1 MFSKVFN
8 DMTILVENFRINTVR
23 NKSNC
28 AIYRHACV
36 SLYMCYVLDRYKVL
50 NINSRKI
57 RRENSIHFEKK

>member
-8 DMTILVENFRINTVR
+8 DMTILIEKFRINTVR
-23 NKSNC
+23 NKSIC
-28 AIYRHACV
+28 ATYRHVCV

-57 RRENSIHFEKK
+57 RREKSIHFEKK